1 MVLTQKTLK
10 KNMETLLECEN
21 ILESYGDYKDCL
33 TRKASF
39 LVDRAT
45 GMGMTQE
52 QLFHVMDVLTIVTE
66 AAKKLVASSL

>member
-1 MVLTQKTLK
+1 MNHDCK
-10 KNMETLLECEN
+10 ELLECEN
-21 ILESYGDYKDCL
+21 ILESYESYKDCL

>member
-1 MVLTQKTLK
+1 MNHDCK
-10 KNMETLLECEN
+10 ELLECEN
-21 ILESYGDYKDCL
+21 ILESYEGYKDCL

-45 GMGMTQE
+45 GMDMTQE